1 MSKRTDLVLI
11 DKAFNTLEHA
21 LASKNDF
28 ATFYEQNLKEERGHR
43 NFGRGFGAN
52 AISAPQAARLF
63 CVRQIAEYLNG
74 DPAPDVANIFHHRL
88 SSYQAY
94 ALVANYRER
103 IAQSLEPFDLQA
115 LLALDYAE
123 LNKVA

>member
-1 MSKRTDLVLI
+1 MNKRTDLALI
-11 DKAFNTLEHA
+11 DTAFSALERA
-21 LASKNDF
+21 LASSGDF

-52 AISAPQAARLF
+52 AITAPQAARLF
-63 CVRQIAEYLNG
+63 CVRQIAEYLN
-74 DPAPDVANIFHHRL
+74 DERTPDVANIFHHRL
-88 SSYQAY
+88 SNYQAY

-103 IAQSLEPFDLQA
+103 VVKALEPFDLQA